1 MCGGG
6 GGIKDGTSYTHPP
19 SALILACTET
29 RGQRQSGG
37 GNGNSCQLFWGG
49 VVFFCESREYRC
61 VFLVFK
67 EVNSCTVLFPLGK
80 CTGAG
85 CTNSP

>member
-37 GNGNSCQLFWGG
+37 GNGNSCRLFWGG
-49 VVFFCESREYRC
+49 FFFFARVGSIAASSLCLRR
-61 VFLVFK
+61 
-67 EVNSCTVLFPLGK
+67 
-80 CTGAG
+80 
-85 CTNSP
+85 